1 MIPKELFRQIR
12 RLEIRTKG
20 LVDSFFGGEY
30 HSAFKGRG
38 MLFSEVRPYQY
49 GDDVRAI
56 DWNVSAR
63 SDEPYVKIFEEER
76 EQTLMLVVDVSGS
89 AQFGTQQ
96 KAKRDV
102 MAEVC
107 ALIAFSAIK
116 NGDKVG
122 LLLFAG
128 QVERFVPPQKGRR
141 HVLRIVRDLYAHT
154 PTSQGT
160 NLATALDHTLR
171 VLRRRSI
178 VIVLSDFMDSGYERS
193 LRVLGSKHD
202 VVALQTVDPREE
214 ELPAIG
220 LLTLRDAET
229 GETVL
234 IDTQSAHARRRFAEL
249 SLAREEATQA
259 TLRRAR
265 VDTVTLRTDSG
276 YLDPLTRFFTQRTR
290 RRR

>member
-1 MIPKELFRQIR
+1 MIPRELFRHIR

-76 EQTLMLVVDVSGS
+76 EQTVLLVVDVSGS
-89 AQFGTQQ
+89 AFFGTQE
-96 KAKRDV
+96 KSKRDL

-107 ALIAFSAIK
+107 ALLAFSAIQ
-116 NGDKVG
+116 NNDKVG

-128 QVERFVPPQKGRR
+128 EVERFVPPQKGRR
-141 HVLRIVRDLYAHT
+141 HVLRIVRDLYAHEPRT
-154 PTSQGT
+154 RGT
-160 NLATALDHTLR
+160 DLATALDHALH
-171 VLRRRSI
+171 VLRRRS
-178 VIVLSDFMDSGYERS
+178 VVLVVSDFLADGYERS
-193 LRVLGSKHD
+193 LRILARKHD
-202 VVALQTVDPREE
+202 VVALHLVDPREE
-214 ELPAIG
+214 ELPAVG

-229 GETVL
+229 GESVVL
-234 IDTQSAHARRRFAEL
+234 DTRNAQVRKRFAEA
-249 SLAREEATQA
+249 SYAREQAVRA

-265 VDTVTLRTDSG
+265 ADAVTIRTDTG
-276 YLDPLTRFFTQRTR
+276 YLDPLTRFFAQRTR
-290 RRR
+290 RR

>member
-1 MIPKELFRQIR
+1 MIPRELFRHIR

-63 SDEPYVKIFEEER
+63 SDEPYVKVFEEER
-76 EQTLMLVVDVSGS
+76 EQTVMLLVDISGS
-89 AQFGTQQ
+89 SRFGTRG
-96 KAKRDV
+96 KAKRDL

-107 ALIAFSAIK
+107 ALLAFSAIQ

-128 QVERFVPPQKGRR
+128 ETERFVPPQKGRR
-141 HVLRIVRDLYAHT
+141 HVLRIVRDLYAHEPRT
-154 PTSQGT
+154 TGT
-160 NLATALDHTLR
+160 DLTGALDHTLHA
-171 VLRRRSI
+171 LKRRAI
-178 VIVLSDFMDSGYERS
+178 VVVLSDFIADGYEKS
-193 LRVLGSKHD
+193 LRMLGSKHD
-202 VVALQTVDPREE
+202 VVALRTVDPREE
-214 ELPAIG
+214 ELPPVG

-229 GETVL
+229 GEAVVL
-234 IDTQSAHARRRFAEL
+234 DTRSAAVRRRFAEA
-249 SLAREEATQA
+249 SYAREEAVQA

-265 VDTVTLRTDSG
+265 VDAVTLRTDES
-276 YLDPLTRFFTQRTR
+276 YIEPLTRFFSR
-290 RRR
+290 RGHRR